1 MERDTHCSHLS
12 LFPSYLGTPP
22 IPGKLRN
29 PHTFLSL
36 LTDGVYDT
44 CSADSPCWTQPPC
57 HRELYLEECLCNTH
71 ILLHHVGCRLGILPP
86 ASYTTEHHTW
96 GRRQGAVWSGDY
108 YGMDEP
114 MPQFIKEAS
123 WWKNSVGYCRCHC
136 SLPPSLVGLHI
147 CKQGDAVLLAHS
159 LQDGNLSEVK
169 KPVLKMRI
177 CNFL

>member
-57 HRELYLEECLCNTH
+57 HRYEPW
-71 ILLHHVGCRLGILPP
+71 ILDGDTANQI
-86 ASYTTEHHTW
+86 AS
-96 GRRQGAVWSGDY
+96 
-108 YGMDEP
+108 
-114 MPQFIKEAS
+114 
-123 WWKNSVGYCRCHC
+123 
-136 SLPPSLVGLHI
+136 
-147 CKQGDAVLLAHS
+147 
-159 LQDGNLSEVK
+159 
-169 KPVLKMRI
+169 
-177 CNFL
+177 